1 MHTIELFGI
10 PIYRKMLEGSG
21 LDIVQK
27 ELFEACESVK
37 FAQNR
42 HWTSNTHE
50 LSENPFNE
58 CILTKNECN
67 NFLRHLDF
75 CIKQY
80 LNTLPN
86 SEVSNNLSK
95 HPNYRITA
103 SWFTKTKK
111 GQHAHLHSHG
121 DADIAGVY
129 YVQSNNQDGE
139 LSLRNPNVMLQS
151 NYVMSMINPDKLIMP
166 EVGALYL
173 WPGMIE
179 HQTATNKT
187 DHERISL
194 SFNIRFNSFMDQ
206 E

>member
-1 MHTIELFGI
+1 
-10 PIYRKMLEGSG
+10 
-21 LDIVQK
+21 
-27 ELFEACESVK
+27 
-37 FAQNR
+37 
-42 HWTSNTHE
+42 
-50 LSENPFNE
+50 
-58 CILTKNECN
+58 
-67 NFLRHLDF
+67 
-75 CIKQY
+75 
-80 LNTLPN
+80 
-86 SEVSNNLSK
+86 
-95 HPNYRITA
+95 
-103 SWFTKTKK
+103 
-111 GQHAHLHSHG
+111 
-121 DADIAGVY
+121 VY

-151 NYVMSMINPDKLIMP
+151 NYVMSMIDPDKLITP